1 MILVCAKRLKK
12 NICAYCMITKQKK
25 GSFDSNRIYRIWLLP
40 FDLDITHIN
49 LSTKINH
56 LVESFSN
63 SLHKLGLV
71 K

>member
-49 LSTKINH
+49 
-56 LVESFSN
+56 
-63 SLHKLGLV
+63 
-71 K
+71 